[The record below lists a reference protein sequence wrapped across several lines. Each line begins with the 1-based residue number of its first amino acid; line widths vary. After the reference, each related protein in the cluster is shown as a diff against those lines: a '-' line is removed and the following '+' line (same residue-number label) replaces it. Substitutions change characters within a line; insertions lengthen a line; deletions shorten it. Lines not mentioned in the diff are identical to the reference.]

1 MTMKPIRVLL
11 ADDHKLMRAGIR
23 SLVKEIA
30 GVEVV
35 GEAGNGQQAVK
46 LVEALRPDIVLMDIM
61 MPEMNGLEAT
71 KVVVAEFP
79 KVRVIILSMN
89 ANEEHVLHALRVGAS
104 GYLLKN
110 IGPDELEAAIR
121 AVSNGEKHITAA
133 VAKHVIAGL
142 VDGVTTTSLER
153 LTPRQREVLQL
164 VVEGNTSKLIAKRL
178 GISVKTAEGHRSELM
193 NSLGIHDVAGLVR
206 FAIRVGLI
214 SSDA

>member
-1 MTMKPIRVLL
+1 MGLIRVVL

-23 SLVKEIA
+23 SLVKELA

-35 GEAGNGQQAVK
+35 GEASNGQQALK
-46 LVEALRPDIVLMDIM
+46 LVEELRPDIVLMDIM

-121 AVSNGEKHITAA
+121 AVANGEKHITAA
-133 VAKHVIAGL
+133 VAGHVVAGL
-142 VDGVTTTSLER
+142 IDGPKTGPLER

-164 VVEGNTSKLIAKRL
+164 VAEGNTSKQIAKKL
-178 GISVKTAEGHRSELM
+178 GICVKTAETHRSELM
-193 NSLGIHDVAGLVR
+193 KNLDIHEVAGLVR

-214 SSDA
+214 NSDA